1 MDTGEILRKIPSVE
15 VILESGSIGPL
26 LDRYCRSLVVAA
38 VREAVSVERNQIIAG
53 ERSEVSSPAE
63 IAESVTRIL
72 EAKMKRSM
80 RRLVNATGVVL
91 HTNLGRAIL
100 PASAVDA
107 IREAATHYTNLE
119 YDLAK
124 GERSTREVHVER
136 LIRELTGA
144 EFCHVV
150 NNNAGAVL
158 LALNSLAEGR
168 EVIVSRG
175 ELVEIGGSF
184 RLPDVMAKSGSTLV
198 EVGTTNRTTVRDYE
212 EAIGKN
218 TAVLLKVH
226 KSNFKMTGFVS
237 EVSLEELVE
246 IGRRRNVLVL
256 EDLGSG
262 ALVDFGLFGLP
273 GEPIVAERV
282 AIGASAITFS
292 GDKLLGG
299 PQAGLIVGEKG
310 PVTRMK
316 DNPLSRA
323 LRVDKLSLAAL
334 EATLLETLDVSR
346 LRDNVPSIG
355 MIAET
360 AANIRRRAEALV
372 ARLGPVS
379 DVLAIGVEEGTSQ
392 IGGGALP
399 EVDVQTWL
407 ISVTSPSL
415 DENSIERTLREGAV
429 PVVARI
435 GKGTVYLDLRTVLPE
450 EESVVKEAIQ
460 RVADAARRK
469 R

>member
-15 VILESGSIGPL
+15 AVLESGLIAPL
-26 LDRYCRSLVVAA
+26 LGKYRRQLVVSA
-38 VREAVSVERNQIIAG
+38 VREAVAAERNAIVAG
-53 ERSEVSSPAE
+53 TRTEVSSAAG
-63 IAESVTRIL
+63 IAGAVTKIL

-80 RRLVNATGVVL
+80 RRVVNATGVVL
-91 HTNLGRAIL
+91 HTNLGRALL
-100 PASAVDA
+100 PASAVEA
-107 IREAATHYTNLE
+107 VREAATHYTNLE
-119 YDLAK
+119 YDLNK
-124 GERSTREVHVER
+124 GERSTREAHVER
-136 LIRELTGA
+136 LVLELTGA
-144 EFCHVV
+144 EACHVV

-184 RLPDVMAKSGSTLV
+184 RLPDVMAKSGSRLV

-212 EAIGKN
+212 KAVGKD

-246 IGRRRNVLVL
+246 VGRKRNVLVV

-262 ALVDFGLFGLP
+262 ALVDFGQFGLP
-273 GEPIVAERV
+273 GEPVVADRV

-310 PVTRMK
+310 PVKRMK
-316 DNPLSRA
+316 ENPLSRA
-323 LRVDKLSLAAL
+323 LRMDKLSMAAL
-334 EATLLETLDVSR
+334 EATLLETLGGSGVR
-346 LRDNVPSIG
+346 EAMPSIR

-360 AANIRRRAEALV
+360 AAEVRERSEALL
-372 ARLGPVS
+372 ARLGPIS
-379 DVLAIGVEEGTSQ
+379 EALRMGMQEGTSQ

-399 EVDVQTWL
+399 EADVGTWL
-407 ISVTSPSL
+407 VSLTSASL
-415 DENSIERTLREGAV
+415 DANSIESVLRDGPV

-435 GKGTVYLDLRTVLPE
+435 GKGAVYLDLRTVLREDEPVVE
-450 EESVVKEAIQ
+450 EALR

-469 R
+469 Q

>member
-1 MDTGEILRKIPSVE
+1 MDTGETLRKIPSVE
-15 VILESGSIGPL
+15 AVLESGSIAPL
-26 LDRYCRSLVVAA
+26 MARYCRPLIVSA
-38 VREAVSVERNQIIAG
+38 VREAVAEERARIIAG
-53 ERSEVSSPAE
+53 AVSEAPSAAE
-63 IAESVTRIL
+63 IAGNVTRML
-72 EAKMKRSM
+72 EARMKRSM
-80 RRLVNATGVVL
+80 RRVVNATGVVL
-91 HTNLGRAIL
+91 HTNLGRAL
-100 PASAVDA
+100 LSASAVDA
-107 IREAATHYTNLE
+107 VREAASHYTNLE
-119 YDLAK
+119 YDLTK
-124 GERSTREVHVER
+124 GERSTREAHVER
-136 LIRELTGA
+136 LVRELTGA
-144 EFCHVV
+144 EACHVV

-168 EVIVSRG
+168 EVVVSRG

-184 RLPDVMAKSGSTLV
+184 RLPDVMAKSGSRLV
-198 EVGTTNRTTVRDYE
+198 EVGTTNRTTVLDYE
-212 EAIGKN
+212 KAVGKD

-246 IGRRRNVLVL
+246 LGRRRNVLVV

-273 GEPIVAERV
+273 GEPVVADRV
-282 AIGASAITFS
+282 ALGASAVTFS

-310 PVTRMK
+310 PVKRMR

-334 EATLLETLDVSR
+334 EATLLDALGGAGVRETL
-346 LRDNVPSIG
+346 PSVR

-360 AANIRRRAEALV
+360 AADVRKRSEALV
-372 ARLGPVS
+372 ERLGPVS
-379 DVLAIGVEEGTSQ
+379 DALSVGIEEGVSQ

-399 EVDVQTWL
+399 EADVRTWL
-407 ISVTSPSL
+407 ISLTSPSL
-415 DENSIERTLREGAV
+415 DENSIESVLRESPV

-435 GKGTVYLDLRTVLPE
+435 GKGAVHLDLRTVLPE
-450 EESVVKEAIQ
+450 DEPVVEDALK
-460 RVADAARRK
+460 RVAEAARRK
-469 R
+469 K